1 MMSVEKVAE
10 DITLRAT
17 LLRIKRKADIMALD
31 APRGTLA
38 EQNAVEF
45 QLLAGIALRCI
56 GVDSEARQDSHEE
69 KRRKHMAVMDDRPRI
84 CVFCDVYMVSTEP
97 KQTPPKWI
105 CPDCERDIPMAIGG
119 TR

>member
-1 MMSVEKVAE
+1 MMSIQKAAE

-17 LLRIKRKADIMALD
+17 LLRIKRKADVMALD

-38 EQNAVEF
+38 AQNAVEF

-56 GVDSEARQDSHEE
+56 GIDSEARQDSHEE
-69 KRRKHMAVMDDRPRI
+69 KRRKHMAVMDDSPKI
-84 CVFCDVYMVSTEP
+84 CVFCDVYMVSN
-97 KQTPPKWI
+97 QTPPKWA
-105 CPDCERDIPMAIGG
+105 CPDCGRDVPMAIGG

>member
-1 MMSVEKVAE
+1 MSIEKIAE

-17 LLRIKRKADIMALD
+17 LKRIKRKADIMALD

-38 EQNAVEF
+38 EQNAIEL

-84 CVFCDVYMVSTEP
+84 CIFCDVYMVPAEP
-97 KQTPPKWI
+97 KQTPPKWV
-105 CPDCERDIPMAIGG
+105 CPACARDVPMLIGG

>member
-1 MMSVEKVAE
+1 MMSIQKTAE
-10 DITLRAT
+10 DVTLRAT

-31 APRGTLA
+31 APRGTLT

-69 KRRKHMAVMDDRPRI
+69 KRRKHMAVMDDSPKI
-84 CVFCDVYMVSTEP
+84 CVFCDVYMVP
-97 KQTPPKWI
+97 KQTPPKWA
-105 CPDCERDIPMAIGG
+105 CPACGRDVQMAIGG